1 MKSTEHASH
10 QHSHSY
16 RMLAL
21 ELTIDFVI
29 MYLVM
34 YTMID
39 TIAHFHLNLNTLYMT
54 LMMVSPMAIV
64 MLLLMRSMFPIKKT
78 NLAVIAGSALIFLL
92 SFVAMRSQ
100 GGVGDSD
107 FLRSMIPHHSG
118 AILMCQQA
126 SITDPRILDL
136 CRQIV
141 ESQQDEIAQMEEI
154 LESL

>member
-1 MKSTEHASH
+1 MKSTEHAGHH
-10 QHSHSY
+10 QHHSY
-16 RMLAL
+16 RALAF
-21 ELTIDFVI
+21 ELIIDFAI

-39 TIAHFHLNLNTLYMT
+39 TISHFHFNLNTLYMT

-64 MLLLMRSMFPIKKT
+64 MLLLMRSMFPVKKT
-78 NLAVIAGSALIFLL
+78 NLIVLAASSLIFIL
-92 SFVAMRSQ
+92 SFVAMRTQ
-100 GGVGDSD
+100 GGVGNAD

-126 SITDPRILDL
+126 SITDTRIVDL
-136 CRQIV
+136 CTQIV
-141 ESQQDEIAQMEEI
+141 ESQEDEIAQMQEI